1 MASFMSTHSFGH
13 RAWQAFNK
21 TSTPPAVHGSVIG
34 IKKVK
39 QKASWLLIWT
49 KILFLIDHF
58 QPRLFGIM
66 WGCGHQEAS
75 PILQQTKRNHF
86 LKAFCKYWIFK
97 LNMFLLLLSL
107 LLFHDETTV
116 RMSGIDVPLMDQN
129 ETGISSVDNGT
140 FLRFSP
146 TSASTSA
153 AASSPGR
160 PGNVYVY
167 VWLFLGLLVF
177 LLTLLVISLHRLKN
191 IISSSSSVP
200 DCSSEGGSSFT
211 NMEICSISSQR
222 STISALS
229 TWGMWEGAHTVQT
242 YAHVLS
248 FVHAHANKGKH
259 AHTYKA
265 HRGPAPPHCD
275 IQTQKPF
282 VSPKEADI
290 MALQSVHAYSNS
302 GGAMQSA

>member
-1 MASFMSTHSFGH
+1 
-13 RAWQAFNK
+13 
-21 TSTPPAVHGSVIG
+21 
-34 IKKVK
+34 
-39 QKASWLLIWT
+39 
-49 KILFLIDHF
+49 
-58 QPRLFGIM
+58 
-66 WGCGHQEAS
+66 
-75 PILQQTKRNHF
+75 
-86 LKAFCKYWIFK
+86 
-97 LNMFLLLLSL
+97 
-107 LLFHDETTV
+107 
-116 RMSGIDVPLMDQN
+116 MSGINVPLMDQN

-229 TWGMWEGAHTVQT
+229 T
-242 YAHVLS
+242 
-248 FVHAHANKGKH
+248 
-259 AHTYKA
+259 
-265 HRGPAPPHCD
+265 
-275 IQTQKPF
+275 
-282 VSPKEADI
+282 
-290 MALQSVHAYSNS
+290 
-302 GGAMQSA
+302 